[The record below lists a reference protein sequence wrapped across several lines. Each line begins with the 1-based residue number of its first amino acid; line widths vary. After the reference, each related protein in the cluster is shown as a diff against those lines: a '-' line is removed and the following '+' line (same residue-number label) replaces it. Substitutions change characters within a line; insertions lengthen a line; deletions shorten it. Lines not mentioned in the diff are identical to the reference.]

1 MISVCIPSKDAGPAF
16 AANLHALREQRLD
29 EEVEIV
35 VVDSSSRD
43 GTADAARAAG
53 ARVLVIPPEE
63 FNHGRTRNLL
73 AQQARG
79 DILVFSVQ
87 DARPAHP
94 RFLAELTEPLRA
106 DPELSGVTG
115 KEIPHPDAD
124 LIARWEVEQ
133 HNRLTDRGPRRKHM
147 PAPAAYEA
155 ASFGQRLDWVGF
167 DNVCGALRR
176 SAWEEFPFAELEFA
190 EDVDWGRRVLEAS
203 GVLLHNPAALI
214 HHSHNYTP
222 EKRLRRYF
230 VGRLALNRI
239 LRMPAVPPA
248 PVRRVREAMDE
259 LRNDIEV
266 FCTSLNGDRTPQY
279 LLRLRRPPR
288 YLFVRGWKKLR
299 LPVSQVIERILWSNH
314 PANRLREYFNFVAWN
329 LGNEYGPFNAEQ
341 AGELVRQLYAIVMGS
356 FLADQ
361 YYACERA
368 SEIPDWL
375 SNLRASLEADWQAG
389 G

>member
-1 MISVCIPSKDAGPAF
+1 MISVCIPTKNAGPAF
-16 AANLHALREQRLD
+16 AANLRSLREQRL
-29 EEVEIV
+29 EEEFELV
-35 VVDSSSRD
+35 VVDSSSTD
-43 GTADAARAAG
+43 GTADIARAAG

-63 FNHGRTRNLL
+63 FNHGRTLNLL
-73 AQQARG
+73 VEQARG
-79 DILVFSVQ
+79 DILAFTVQ

-106 DPELSGVTG
+106 DTELCGVTG

-133 HNRLTDRGPRRKHM
+133 HNRLTDHGPRRKHR
-147 PAPAAYEA
+147 PAPVAYET

-176 SAWEEFPFAELEFA
+176 SVWERFPFAPLNFA
-190 EDVDWGRRVLEAS
+190 EDVDWGRRVLEAA

-230 VGRLALNRI
+230 MGRLGLNRI
-239 LRMPAVPPA
+239 LGMPAVPPA
-248 PVRRVREAMDE
+248 PVRQVQEAMNE
-259 LRNDIEV
+259 LRDDVEA
-266 FCTSLNGDRTPQY
+266 FGAGLNGQGAPQY

-288 YLFVRGWKKLR
+288 YLFVRGWKKFR
-299 LPVSQVIERILWSNH
+299 LPAAPRVERILWAH
-314 PANRLREYFNFVAWN
+314 PVNGLREYFNFVAWS
-329 LGNEYGPFNAEQ
+329 LGNEYGPFDFQQ
-341 AGELVRQLYAIVMGS
+341 AGELVQQLYAVVMGS

-361 YYACERA
+361 YYACEQA
-368 SEIPDWL
+368 GEIPAWFSSL
-375 SNLRASLEADWQAG
+375 QASFEKAWQQRS
-389 G
+389 